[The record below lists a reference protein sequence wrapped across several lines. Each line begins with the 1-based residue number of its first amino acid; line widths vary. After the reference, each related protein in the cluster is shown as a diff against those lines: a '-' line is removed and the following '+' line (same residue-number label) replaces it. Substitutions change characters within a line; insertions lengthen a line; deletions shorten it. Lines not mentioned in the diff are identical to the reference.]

1 MAEETTTEVTPVE
14 EVAPEVPAVKPGYK
28 TTEFWL
34 SVAACA
40 LGAFLASGSLP
51 EENWAMQVAGV
62 VLSGLT
68 ALGYTISR
76 FMVKSSAS

>member
-14 EVAPEVPAVKPGYK
+14 EVAPPATRPGYK

-51 EENWAMQVAGV
+51 QENLAMQIAGV

-68 ALGYTISR
+68 ALGYTVSR
-76 FMVKSSAS
+76 FMVKNATK

>member
-1 MAEETTTEVTPVE
+1 MAEETTTTEVTPV